1 MIERLLR
8 HIFDLLILLVVVSF
22 VLGLALGLLH
32 QGGAAIGATAGRI
45 VPRLIADIVVTLL
58 IGIFCAGLAVRV
70 QRAVTGHGGRTGRER
85 AAQERQVRLAVR
97 RPAADVPVI
106 PAEHGPPP
114 DPDPAL
120 DLGEAR

>member
-8 HIFDLLILLVVVSF
+8 HIFDLLVLLVVVSF
-22 VLGLALGLLH
+22 VLGLAVGLLRE
-32 QGGAAIGATAGRI
+32 GGAAVGVAAGRI
-45 VPRLIADIVVTLL
+45 VPRLMADTVVTLL
-58 IGIFCAGLAVRV
+58 VGMFCVGLAARV
-70 QRAVTGHGGRTGRER
+70 QRALTGHGGRTGRER

-106 PAEHGPPP
+106 PAEQGPLP

-120 DLGEAR
+120 DLGDER